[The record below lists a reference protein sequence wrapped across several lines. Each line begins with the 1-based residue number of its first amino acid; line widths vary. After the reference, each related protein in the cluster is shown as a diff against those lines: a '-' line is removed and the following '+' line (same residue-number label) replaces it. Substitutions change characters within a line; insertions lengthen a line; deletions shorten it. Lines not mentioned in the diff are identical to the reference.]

1 MNVVADASALLAIY
15 LGEPEAEQFTDVLL
29 RNESVVSPVNLWE
42 SAVRVH
48 GLEGAVGVA
57 DLRTA
62 LGRLGVSVTPVS
74 EAHAWA
80 AVEAFARFGRRTPA
94 GLNLGDCFAYAL
106 AQLSDSALL
115 YKGDDFPLTDVRS
128 AL

>member
-48 GLEGAVGVA
+48 G
-57 DLRTA
+57 
-62 LGRLGVSVTPVS
+62 P
-74 EAHAWA
+74 
-80 AVEAFARFGRRTPA
+80 GRRW
-94 GLNLGDCFAYAL
+94 
-106 AQLSDSALL
+106 
-115 YKGDDFPLTDVRS
+115 
-128 AL
+128 